1 MAPVALELQPS
12 YAPLAL
18 ATLHLSS
25 AAYLTWRIARGLY
38 RSNKELGPAQGPRHR
53 ISQRQKLT
61 TAFGSLAY
69 LSLALAVGAGISYLR
84 LSYSV
89 WAAERGVD
97 VPSSLFGNGTESAGL
112 HVTRWLSETPVY
124 VDALEIIAEKSR
136 RLWWGQQ
143 LDIATVSWITLLA
156 IEGRRR
162 KIHSLWAY
170 ALLSHLVSLS
180 FAQNLFYVAMLL
192 TPSPITVPAQES
204 RFTKL
209 LDRAFPPKPTNWTPN
224 PSLLVTALVLN
235 YVAIFSAPYTVGT
248 SSFTTVASLA
258 KIFSFLP
265 LVLPTVVPESWGTV
279 HSHPRDAYAAYT
291 KISQVMSLAS
301 ILLHAKT
308 TIAGLFYNLPESYKH
323 RHSLKIPFDTEK
335 RSKWERSATAIEKV
349 LGSMTDHP
357 VVRAAG
363 QDVLVSA
370 LSLGLWAA
378 VRSMDVGDMLHAA
391 VPSYKASPG
400 SPAEEASKTSTKAEE
415 AASSEPTSELSVSLR
430 SRGLPAA
437 KPAIPSITIS
447 NGLSDEGT
455 PRRRGRPRKIKQEPE
470 PEPEPNA
477 EPDLEEVPG
486 DETYQPTAG
495 EEATLVQSDV
505 VPDDDFDWESA
516 SLAWGLTALGG
527 LGAGSAAVFGAE
539 CVGR

>member
-25 AAYLTWRIARGLY
+25 AAYLSWRIVRGLY

-69 LSLALAVGAGISYLR
+69 LSLALALGAGASYLK
-84 LSYSV
+84 LSYSA
-89 WAAERGVD
+89 WASERGVH

-112 HVTRWLSETPVY
+112 HVTRWLSETPIY

-143 LDIATVSWITLLA
+143 LDLGTVSWITLLA

-162 KIHSLWAY
+162 RIHSLWAY

-192 TPSPITVPAQES
+192 TPSPIAVSVHES
-204 RFTKL
+204 RLAKL
-209 LDRAFPPKPTNWTPN
+209 LDRVFPPKPTSWSPK
-224 PSLLVTALVLN
+224 PSLLVTSLLLN
-235 YVAIFSAPYTVGT
+235 YAAILWAPFTIGT
-248 SSFTTVASLA
+248 SSFTTVTALA
-258 KIFSFLP
+258 KILSFLP
-265 LVLPTVVPESWGTV
+265 LVLPTVVPEAWGVV
-279 HSHPRDAYAAYT
+279 HPHPRDAYAAYT
-291 KISQVMSLAS
+291 KTSQLMSLAS

-335 RSKWERSATAIEKV
+335 RSKWEQSATAIEKV

-370 LSLGLWAA
+370 LSLGFWAA

-391 VPSYKASPG
+391 IPSYKAAPG
-400 SPAEEASKTSTKAEE
+400 SPADEASKTPSKADE
-415 AASSEPTSELSVSLR
+415 AASSELSVSLR
-430 SRGLPAA
+430 GRGLPAA
-437 KPAIPSITIS
+437 KPAIPNITVS
-447 NGLSDEGT
+447 NGLSDEAT
-455 PRRRGRPRKIKQEPE
+455 PRRRGRPRKTKPEPE
-470 PEPEPNA
+470 PEPEPEPKA
-477 EPDLEEVPG
+477 EPDLEELLG

-527 LGAGSAAVFGAE
+527 LGTGSSAVFGAE
-539 CVGR
+539 CVAR